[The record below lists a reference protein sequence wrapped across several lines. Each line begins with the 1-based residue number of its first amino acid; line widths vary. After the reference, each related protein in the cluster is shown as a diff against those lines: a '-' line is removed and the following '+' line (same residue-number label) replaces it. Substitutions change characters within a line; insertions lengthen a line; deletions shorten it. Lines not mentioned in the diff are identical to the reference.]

1 MRFRKNLVAAGAAV
15 GMTLAGLGVAA
26 AQTDSSTPTTEAP
39 AADAPAT
46 APADRPAGRGPGGP
60 GGHGGRHGGKGPG
73 GMGIHGEFVT
83 SAPGGGYQTIAT
95 QKGEVTSVNATSV
108 KVKSEDGFER
118 TYVVNDDT
126 MVGAG
131 NNGIADVA
139 VGDTVHVTAV
149 VTGDTATAKSVHE
162 RPAKPADAPAEPPA
176 N

>member
-1 MRFRKNLVAAGAAV
+1 MRLRKNLVAAGAAV

-26 AQTDSSTPTTEAP
+26 AQTDGATTTPPSDST
-39 AADAPAT
+39 T
-46 APADRPAGRGPGGP
+46 APAERLAGP
-60 GGHGGRHGGKGPG
+60 GGRHGGPGKGGPG
-73 GMGIHGEFVT
+73 GKGMGIHGEFV
-83 SAPGGGYQTIAT
+83 APAPSGGYQTIAT
-95 QKGEVTSVNATSV
+95 QKGTVTDVSATSL

-139 VGDTVHVTAV
+139 VGDDVHVTAV

-162 RPAKPADAPAEPPA
+162 RPAKPAPAQPA
-176 N
+176 S

>member
-1 MRFRKNLVAAGAAV
+1 MKLRKNLVAAGAAV

-26 AQTDSSTPTTEAP
+26 AQTDGSTTTTPP
-39 AADAPAT
+39 ADSADSADA
-46 APADRPAGRGPGGP
+46 RPGPGGP
-60 GGHGGRHGGKGPG
+60 GGRHGGPG
-73 GMGIHGEFVT
+73 KGMGIHGEFVT
-83 SAPGGGYQTIAT
+83 AAPSGGYQTIAT
-95 QKGEVTSVNATSV
+95 QKGDVTDVSATSI
-108 KVKSEDGFER
+108 KVKSEDGYER

-139 VGDTVHVTAV
+139 VGDDVHVTAV

-162 RPAKPADAPAEPPA
+162 RPAAPSTPA